1 MGQMRLHITALD
13 GGRIKVVKII
23 YDRHSPTIFREQS
36 VDEMRADEA
45 GAAGY
50 ENIFFVRQD

>member
-1 MGQMRLHITALD
+1 MSQMCLHIMALD

-23 YDRHSPTIFREQS
+23 YDCYSPTIFGEQM

-50 ENIFFVRQD
+50 ENIFFVRQS